1 MKDHAPGTTVAFSLE
16 GSSVTLGLLA
26 DQSQFTDDE
35 ILGLANEILYGT
47 GARDFLADGGFE
59 ISFHLFLYDDDR
71 QMKNLQNEMMDLGF
85 LWVEE

>member
-1 MKDHAPGTTVAFSLE
+1 M
-16 GSSVTLGLLA
+16 TLGLLA

-35 ILGLANEILYGT
+35 ILSLANEILYGT
-47 GARDFLADGGFE
+47 GASDFLADSGFE

-85 LWVEE
+85 LWLEE